1 MTRETIEVGS
11 FAVNCSVLS
20 HAGRAF
26 VVDPGAD
33 GEEIARAVQKF
44 GEITPD
50 ILLTHGHFDH
60 IGAIPFLQE
69 KWPEAK
75 VYVTA
80 ADSKM
85 FGHPLNMYPPEYP
98 GIDAPRNIADPKT
111 LAAAG
116 IVAIDT
122 PGHTPGGVCYY
133 FPEEGLLLSGD
144 TLFRESVGRT
154 DLPGGDMRALMKS
167 LAEIVKL
174 PGETLVVPG
183 HGMETTIAHE
193 RENNIYIAS

>member
-1 MTRETIEVGS
+1 MTRETLEVGS
-11 FAVNCSVLS
+11 FAVNCLVLS
-20 HAGRAF
+20 HAGRVF

-44 GEITPD
+44 GQVTPD

-75 VYVTA
+75 VHVTA

-98 GIDAPRNIADPKT
+98 GIDAPRNITDPKT
-111 LAAAG
+111 LEETG
-116 IVAIDT
+116 MVVIDT

-133 FPEEGLLLSGD
+133 FPDDGLLLSGD

-154 DLPGGDMRALMKS
+154 DLPGGDMRTMLKS
-167 LAEIVKL
+167 LALLMEL
-174 PGETLVVPG
+174 PDETRVVPG
-183 HGMETTIAHE
+183 HGMETTIGHE
-193 RENNIYIAS
+193 RENNIYIA